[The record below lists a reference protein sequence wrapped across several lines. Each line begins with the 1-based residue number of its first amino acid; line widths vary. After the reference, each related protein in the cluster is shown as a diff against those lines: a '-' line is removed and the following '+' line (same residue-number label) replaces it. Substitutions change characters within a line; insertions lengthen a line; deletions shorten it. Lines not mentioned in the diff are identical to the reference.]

1 MIQPS
6 TEASA
11 IPSIAET
18 TRRRI
23 TRRLIPLLMVLFV
36 LNQIDRVNISYA
48 GLQMTHELNFSNQVF
63 GFGSGIFFLGYCLFD
78 IPGTMLVALWSA
90 RKIISSLV
98 ITWGI
103 VATLSGLIQNAHEF
117 YWARF
122 LLGAAEAPFFPGLL
136 VYLSHWYPAK

>member
-1 MIQPS
+1 MTAAVPS
-6 TEASA
+6 L
-11 IPSIAET
+11 AES

-48 GLQMTHELNFSNQVF
+48 GLQMTRELHFSNQIY
-63 GFGSGIFFLGYCLFD
+63 GFGSGIFFLGYCIFD

-90 RKIISSLV
+90 RKVISTLV

-103 VATLSGLIQNAHEF
+103 VATLSGFIGNAHEF

-136 VYLSHWYPAK
+136 VYLGLW